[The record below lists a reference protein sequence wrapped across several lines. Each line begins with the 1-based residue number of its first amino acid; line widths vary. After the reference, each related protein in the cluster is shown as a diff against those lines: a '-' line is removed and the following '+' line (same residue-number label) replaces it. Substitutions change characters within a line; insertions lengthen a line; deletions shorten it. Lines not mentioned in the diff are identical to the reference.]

1 MDICSALPERTLLSC
16 YEYCRRH
23 FHEGNYKGAWT
34 DEEVTRL
41 RRLQSQYGNTW
52 KVIAEELRRERTNV
66 RDKWRELEMPGR
78 VTGAWSDEE
87 NAQLL
92 KLISDACSADVQ
104 LMGSE
109 GAIPWAV
116 IAAQMGRR
124 SAKQC
129 RTAWK
134 RLSQTAG
141 SGLPGSEMDA
151 FDFVSALY
159 HSAVRDPSEV
169 TWENFG
175 RNAHRR
181 FQLLCKSVDSGDA
194 APFRA
199 RVIALY
205 RSFESPTA
213 GDGGGGDESS

>member
-1 MDICSALPERTLLSC
+1 
-16 YEYCRRH
+16 
-23 FHEGNYKGAWT
+23 
-34 DEEVTRL
+34 
-41 RRLQSQYGNTW
+41 
-52 KVIAEELRRERTNV
+52 
-66 RDKWRELEMPGR
+66 MPDR

-92 KLISDACSADVQ
+92 KLISDNCSADAQ
-104 LMGSE
+104 LAGAE
-109 GAIPWAV
+109 GAIPWAA

-124 SAKQC
+124 TAKQC

-141 SGLPGSEMDA
+141 SGLSGSEMDA

-159 HSAVRDPSEV
+159 HSGVRDQSEV

-199 RVIALY
+199 RVVALY
-205 RSFESPTA
+205 RSLEGSKS
-213 GDGGGGDESS
+213 GDDDES